1 MWISKEKYEAI
12 LDRIDC
18 LEKEVKSLNVDSKI
32 FVFSDNLTRGLLW
45 NLQQSKIYSVKE
57 VLQKIIKFLDLKIS
71 FTEKQENLEITQNKK
86 GKK

>member
-32 FVFSDNLTRGLLW
+32 FVFSDNLTRGILW
-45 NLQQSKIYSVKE
+45 NLQQSKNYSVKE

-71 FTEKQENLEITQNKK
+71 FTEKQESLEITQNKM